1 MSATEVGPI
10 IFALPTLSHGMFLLP
25 WGVGTRNEK
34 VVAKET
40 KLSVAVK
47 QQTSVTAEKMLIHKM
62 KRKRRDSEDPVTAPG
77 SREPNRSKSEYMSH
91 VEVSTGNDYV
101 NAEYKTPKNSVKSN
115 HSDAVKESRQTMNIE
130 PVSEGEVLTQIGS
143 VTSKVSLSDGAGVF
157 EGQTPTVD
165 VTTLTPLQQAI
176 ESQFSLEILLKHKE
190 LRLIDQEIAKC
201 QTALEQL
208 RRCRVISFP
217 ASSSSVQ
224 SMQAVS
230 KGEGPALEPTMG
242 SRQALQPPPWGV
254 VEGPYSRHYAKWLL
268 PDPMFDGAQ
277 VEEPRIQRRAGKKV
291 PDRATRG
298 SKADKAT
305 TTKSRSQRGSTSS
318 RLHALPAGYPEPKEE
333 KGPMIVKRST
343 DGQMVKL
350 VCLDCRRE
358 NFNSAQGFINHC
370 RIAHSRGFASH
381 DAAALACGEEVEYT
395 ELGAVMTDPNGGGI
409 ASAGLVHPL
418 IRSALNAKSAPPTPI
433 TLTSKRKQSPPKSGT
448 SSHTMDNHAHSFHSE
463 SSTKT
468 NTLSLQPA
476 LELPLV
482 PSPAT
487 PHLSSLFAK
496 MGRGGDLNEMV
507 REATTKTEILSD
519 AASENEDEDKP
530 SDVVM
535 EDVQPHS
542 HKTTTFNP
550 PGVLRGGRLPARAT
564 MSPAPLDRPTSSKG
578 PERRSRKPGF
588 LNTIIP
594 RHTYSSPYAD
604 SLTLSDS
611 HVEGKHLDAPVGH
624 HPPDNNLLLSASPT
638 LNLSPN
644 TIESNPA
651 PSLVSDDGDYEDPHS
666 ESDAPSSAVG
676 NEDEVGY
683 LDIEV
688 EDEEVGGASVD
699 PELATAAKAHPARR
713 SSALRSSTVMRR
725 ERHVSFA
732 GPNKRERKGEGRKK
746 EK

>member
-1 MSATEVGPI
+1 
-10 IFALPTLSHGMFLLP
+10 MFLLP

-34 VVAKET
+34 VTAKEA
-40 KLSVAVK
+40 KLSAAVK
-47 QQTSVTAEKMLIHKM
+47 QQTSVTAEKMLIHQM
-62 KRKRRDSEDPVTAPG
+62 KRKRRDSEDPATAPEN
-77 SREPNRSKSEYMSH
+77 RKPDRSKSEYMSH

-101 NAEYKTPKNSVKSN
+101 NAEYKRPKNNVETN
-115 HSDAVKESRQTMNIE
+115 RSDTVKENRQVMDIE
-130 PVSEGEVLTQIGS
+130 PVSKGELPTQCGS
-143 VTSKVSLSDGAGVF
+143 GTPRVSPKHGTEAAADHTLA
-157 EGQTPTVD
+157 VD

-201 QTALEQL
+201 QIALEQL

-217 ASSSSVQ
+217 ASSSSVE

-230 KGEGPALEPTMG
+230 KGEGPTLEPTMG
-242 SRQALQPPPWGV
+242 SQQAPQPPPWGV

-268 PDPMFDGAQ
+268 PDPTFDGAQ
-277 VEEPRIQRRAGKKV
+277 VEEPKLQRRAGKKV

-298 SKADKAT
+298 SKADT
-305 TTKSRSQRGSTSS
+305 TTTAKSRSQRGANSS

-395 ELGAVMTDPNGGGI
+395 ESGTVMTDPNGGGI

-418 IRSALNAKSAPPTPI
+418 IRSALNIKSAPPTPT
-433 TLTSKRKQSPPKSGT
+433 TLTSKHKQPQPKLDT
-448 SSHTMDNHAHSFHSE
+448 SSHTMINYAHSFHSGPPDKP
-463 SSTKT
+463 S
-468 NTLSLQPA
+468 TLSLQPA

-482 PSPAT
+482 PSLAT
-487 PHLSSLFAK
+487 PHLSALFAK

-507 REATTKTEILSD
+507 REATTKTEIPSD
-519 AASENEDEDKP
+519 AASENEDEDEAA
-530 SDVVM
+530 DVVM
-535 EDVQPHS
+535 EDAQTHS
-542 HKTTTFNP
+542 HNTATFNP

-594 RHTYSSPYAD
+594 RQIYSSPYID
-604 SLTLSDS
+604 SLTPSDS
-611 HVEGKHLDAPVGH
+611 HIDGQHPDPHVGH
-624 HPPDNNLLLSASPT
+624 HQPDNNLLLSASPT

-666 ESDAPSSAVG
+666 ESEAPSSALG
-676 NEDEVGY
+676 DEEEDGY

-713 SSALRSSTVMRR
+713 SSALRSPTAMRR

-732 GPNKRERKGEGRKK
+732 GPSRRGRKGEGRKK

>member
-1 MSATEVGPI
+1 
-10 IFALPTLSHGMFLLP
+10 MFLLP
-25 WGVGTRNEK
+25 WGVGTRHEK
-34 VVAKET
+34 VTAKEA
-40 KLSVAVK
+40 KLSAAVK
-47 QQTSVTAEKMLIHKM
+47 QQTSVTAETMLIHKL
-62 KRKRRDSEDPVTAPG
+62 KRKRRGSEDPVTVPE
-77 SREPNRSKSEYMSH
+77 SRNPSRSKSGYMSH

-101 NAEYKTPKNSVKSN
+101 DVEYKKPKDGVESN
-115 HSDAVKESRQTMNIE
+115 HCDADKENSQAMNIE
-130 PVSEGEVLTQIGS
+130 PVSKGEVLTQIGS
-143 VTSKVSLSDGAGVF
+143 VTPEVSSSEGPGVF
-157 EGQTPTVD
+157 ESQTPAVD

-201 QTALEQL
+201 QIALEQL

-217 ASSSSVQ
+217 ASSSSVE

-230 KGEGPALEPTMG
+230 KGEGPALEPTLG
-242 SRQALQPPPWGV
+242 RQQAPQPPPWGV

-268 PDPMFDGAQ
+268 PDPTFDGAQ

-305 TTKSRSQRGSTSS
+305 TAKSRSQRGSAGS

-395 ELGAVMTDPNGGGI
+395 ESGAVMTDPHGGGI

-418 IRSALNAKSAPPTPI
+418 IRSALNVRSAPPIPTSS
-433 TLTSKRKQSPPKSGT
+433 TSKHKQPQPELDT
-448 SSHTMDNHAHSFHSE
+448 SSHRMIDHAHSFQSE
-463 SSTKT
+463 PPSKP
-468 NTLSLQPA
+468 NLLSLQPGPQ
-476 LELPLV
+476 LPLV
-482 PSPAT
+482 PSLTT
-487 PHLSSLFAK
+487 PHLSDLFAK
-496 MGRGGDLNEMV
+496 MGRGGNLSEMV
-507 REATTKTEILSD
+507 REATSKTELLSD
-519 AASENEDEDKP
+519 AASENEDEDEDEP
-530 SDVVM
+530 ADVVM
-535 EDVQPHS
+535 EDAQPQPHHPIS
-542 HKTTTFNP
+542 FNP

-578 PERRSRKPGF
+578 PDRRSRKPGF

-594 RHTYSSPYAD
+594 RQAYSSPYGGSITPLD
-604 SLTLSDS
+604 P
-611 HVEGKHLDAPVGH
+611 HVVAQHPVSQGNH
-624 HPPDNNLLLSASPT
+624 QQDNNLLLSASPI

-676 NEDEVGY
+676 DEEEDGY

-688 EDEEVGGASVD
+688 EDEEVGGTSVD

-713 SSALRSSTVMRR
+713 SSALRSPTAMRR

-732 GPNKRERKGEGRKK
+732 GPSRKERKGEGRKK